1 MAQTKYLGELLV
13 SRGLLKDWQLA
24 AALQEQTSTKEFLGH
39 LLVRKGWITE
49 EVLLEAL
56 GEQLGIP
63 YVRLD
68 QEPIDWTVTR
78 AFSPDLLKERVC
90 FPFRLTDQGIMIA
103 IANPLDVLAVS
114 ELEQVARPQHVQLVL
129 ASSQSIRAAI
139 QRAYQDAVRSLNRPA
154 QGTTP

>member
-13 SRGLLKDWQLA
+13 SKGRLKDWQLA

-39 LLVRKGWITE
+39 LLVRKGWVTE
-49 EVLLEAL
+49 EALLEAL

-68 QEPIDWTVTR
+68 QEAVDWTVAR
-78 AFSPDLLKERVC
+78 AFPQNLLKERVC
-90 FPFRLTDQGIMIA
+90 FPFRLTNQGIMIA

-114 ELEQVARPQHVQLVL
+114 ELEQAARPQHVQLVL
-129 ASSQSIRAAI
+129 ASTQSIRAAI
-139 QRAYQDAVRSLNRPA
+139 QRAHQEAMRSLNKQA
-154 QGTTP
+154 GG